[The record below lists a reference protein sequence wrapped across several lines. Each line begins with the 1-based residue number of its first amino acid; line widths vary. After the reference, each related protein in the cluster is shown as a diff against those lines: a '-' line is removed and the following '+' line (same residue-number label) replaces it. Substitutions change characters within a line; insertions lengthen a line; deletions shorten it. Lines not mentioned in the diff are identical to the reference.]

1 MFYFVMK
8 YIDIFSQGQD
18 IPLTFVLLL
27 SSASDIWYTQGA
39 GGLPPFTNI
48 SAGRHKYCW
57 RGGGNT
63 NKIFC
68 GLITQIKLVNH
79 GSIGEVRT
87 PATRVITN
95 TATEVPH
102 TDVTAILIC
111 YLVCT
116 HSKISMHTYFSCA
129 MCIQTH
135 PTISII
141 SAWYFLYLWYLWT

>member
-18 IPLTFVLLL
+18 IPLTFILFMI
-27 SSASDIWYTQGA
+27 SAYDIWYTQGA

-79 GSIGEVRT
+79 GSTGEVRT

-116 HSKISMHTYFSCA
+116 HSKISMHTCFLCA
-129 MCIQTH
+129 YRHIQQFQ
-135 PTISII
+135 S
-141 SAWYFLYLWYLWT
+141 FLLGTFCTCDTYVHGS

>member
-1 MFYFVMK
+1 M
-8 YIDIFSQGQD
+8 
-18 IPLTFVLLL
+18 
-27 SSASDIWYTQGA
+27 
-39 GGLPPFTNI
+39 PPFTNI

-79 GSIGEVRT
+79 GSTGEVRT

-129 MCIQTH
+129 YRHIQQFQ
-135 PTISII
+135 S
-141 SAWYFLYLWYLWT
+141 FLLGTFCTCDTYRVSQKKHSYKIFGLEIMLFTCSQT